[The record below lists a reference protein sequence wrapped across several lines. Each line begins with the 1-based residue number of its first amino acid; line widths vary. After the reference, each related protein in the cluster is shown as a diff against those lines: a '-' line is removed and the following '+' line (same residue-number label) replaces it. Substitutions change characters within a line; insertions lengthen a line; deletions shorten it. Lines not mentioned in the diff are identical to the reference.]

1 MDKELASYLQA
12 QKDIEHKIEKM
23 TVNKKE
29 CLSLIKSLQEQI
41 DCLKNQFHIT
51 EFDYD
56 SVDGFQSRA
65 FFWWNSNKIS
75 LRAKNPDKIFFVHE
89 EPDMF
94 GEMDVIK
101 YELFDDIMEA
111 YDYGM
116 KNFTHGYFALYNY
129 DSHKK

>member
-12 QKDIEHKIEKM
+12 QKKIEKKIEKI
-23 TVNKKE
+23 TVDKKE
-29 CLSLIKSLQEQI
+29 CLALIKSLQEQI
-41 DCLKNQFHIT
+41 DCLKKQFNIT

-65 FFWWNSNKIS
+65 CFWWNNNKIS
-75 LRAKNPDKIFFVHE
+75 LRAKNPDKIFFVYE

-101 YELFDDIMEA
+101 YKLFDDIMGA
-111 YDYGM
+111 YTYGVE
-116 KNFTHGYFALYNY
+116 NFTPGYFALYNC
-129 DSHKK
+129 DNKK